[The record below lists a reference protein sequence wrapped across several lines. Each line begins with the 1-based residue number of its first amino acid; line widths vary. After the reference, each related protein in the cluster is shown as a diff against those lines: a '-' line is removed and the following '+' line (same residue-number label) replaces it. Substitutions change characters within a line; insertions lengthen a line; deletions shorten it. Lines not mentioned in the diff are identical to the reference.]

1 MNDPIDVLRTRMQQK
16 LGHCMMLLQEYERQL
31 KLMLVRMSTEGSAMA
46 LQADQSRRSSLIHK
60 KTLGQLLKV
69 FTADYLVSEA
79 KEAQASEG
87 HTSADRVS
95 PDESFVSLSFR
106 FVLPSARHAGIKERL
121 AGMIRMRND
130 LVHHLL
136 ERFDLSRVEG
146 WAAAC
151 DHLDACYDEI
161 QRQLSALQDWAD
173 RAAQLTGIMSAVL
186 KSQAFEKMLMHGI
199 ENAHREMPGMECVV
213 SRLKRIEAECQKD
226 GWTCLTFAI
235 KHLNRVSPEVT
246 PRKYGCR
253 TWRQVLTRSERFE
266 LRIQKGDE
274 TRQGQVWYRSQ
285 LDPMCQKDG

>member
-31 KLMLVRMSTEGSAMA
+31 KLMLVRMSTEGSATA
-46 LQADQSRRSSLIHK
+46 LQADQSRRSSLSHK

-87 HTSADRVS
+87 HTSANRVS

-106 FVLPSARHAGIKERL
+106 FVLPSARHAGIKEGL

-136 ERFDLSRVEG
+136 ERFDLSRVDG
-146 WAAAC
+146 CAAAC
-151 DHLDACYDEI
+151 DHLDACHDEVE
-161 QRQLSALQDWAD
+161 RQLRALQDWAD
-173 RAAQLTGIMSAVL
+173 RTTQLAGLMSAVL
-186 KSQAFEKMLMHGI
+186 NSQSFETILMHGI
-199 ENAHREMPGMECVV
+199 ENAHCEASVLEGVV
-213 SRLKRIEAECQKD
+213 SRMKWIEAEYQEN
-226 GWTCLTFAI
+226 GWTCLESAT
-235 KHLNRVSPEVT
+235 KHMNRVSPDET

-253 TWRQVLTRSERFE
+253 TWRQVLARSGHFE
-266 LRIQKGDE
+266 LRVDKGDNINRGR
-274 TRQGQVWYRSQ
+274 TWYRSRA
-285 LDPMCQKDG
+285 KDTSS